1 MSQVPSTVLSE
12 VLSWIVDTPRG
23 PGWALVTVSVF
34 SGESIR
40 ILLTRG
46 PQKERQ
52 DMEER
57 VMAAPMVSIQA
68 HSCPT
73 LRVSCKSDS
82 RSKNG
87 LLSLERLQ
95 SKIKGC
101 KEREKSSPMA
111 KRTPTSLATSNV
123 ACTAT
128 GLQKDHTRACYLWGM
143 WGVGGSEQTGS
154 HLWTRRAFGASQVAP
169 VVKEKK
175 KPTC

>member
-1 MSQVPSTVLSE
+1 MGTCWILAIVMSQVPSTVLSE
-12 VLSWIVDTPRG
+12 VLSRIVDTPRG
-23 PGWALVTVSVF
+23 PGWALVTVSVL
-34 SGESIR
+34 SGGSIR

-52 DMEER
+52 DREER
-57 VMAAPMVSIQA
+57 VMAVPMVSIQA

-73 LRVSCKSDS
+73 FRVSCKSDS

-111 KRTPTSLATSNV
+111 KRTLTSLATSDM
-123 ACTAT
+123 AYTAT
-128 GLQKDHTRACYLWGM
+128 GLQKDHMRACYLWGM
-143 WGVGGSEQTGS
+143 
-154 HLWTRRAFGASQVAP
+154 
-169 VVKEKK
+169 
-175 KPTC
+175 